1 MKLNLAEV
9 EDRKEP
15 SMKLLF
21 SIIVLI
27 GGLCGIIVGFMGK
40 ILVSSA
46 ILGINDLEV
55 SLWLGVFS
63 IVVFL
68 SGLSNLFSSST
79 N

>member
-1 MKLNLAEV
+1 MKLNLVEV
-9 EDRKEP
+9 EDRKES

-21 SIIVLI
+21 SLIVLI
-27 GGLCGIIVGFMGK
+27 GALYGMIIGFLGK

-68 SGLSNLFSSST
+68 SGLTNLFSSST
-79 N
+79 D